1 MNVQKSLKNRIR
13 GWLPQEHT
21 VYAIKRTTVAHRW
34 LAAYFVLIFVISI
47 FLRLFVL
54 PLLWP
59 AAGELTDRAIATL
72 GIVTVMLAALY
83 YLKTQGSPKQIRTIF
98 ALGIALPI
106 GFVLFVVAATVIR
119 AITGSPVQGFDSLLI
134 FTLGY
139 TVGFIIGIPA
149 SKKVQERYTAGA
161 LGAPETGRLFE

>member
-21 VYAIKRTTVAHRW
+21 VYAIKRTAVAHRW
-34 LAAYFVLIFVISI
+34 L
-47 FLRLFVL
+47 
-54 PLLWP
+54 
-59 AAGELTDRAIATL
+59 
-72 GIVTVMLAALY
+72 
-83 YLKTQGSPKQIRTIF
+83 
-98 ALGIALPI
+98 ALPI
-106 GFVLFVVAATVIR
+106 GFVLFIVAATVIR

-134 FTLGY
+134 FASGY
-139 TVGFIIGIPA
+139 TVGFIIGVPA